1 MTVRARV
8 AALALLFAGTAAAN
22 PDLLLDSGR
31 FLAKY
36 PGLTVGLSLLRD
48 PRDQTFGSDG
58 RRQAGVAPT
67 YGPGSEFPLTRATV
81 DLDWHFPLLETEALP
96 LVSSRLWNARAVIGY
111 ADTST
116 KGPIADAA
124 VAQGAPSSKSGIHD
138 IDLAFGPVL
147 YGSRDW
153 RTRSVT
159 PLSLILLGELRLP
172 VGAQDPDAPNNAGDG
187 VFAWGGRLGGHWQP
201 QTPWLQGFRLD
212 AGVRARWYEA
222 DQEPA
227 FNAQTPTQTG
237 RDLAFDATLA
247 RRIWRGV
254 HAQVSYYLRD
264 GAANEYRNIRS
275 TPNPPEASLLQEAYP
290 DPAPLRDGGS
300 REQRLQLGLGVFI
313 TQRLW
318 LAFAWTHPLSGRSGG
333 VTVPY
338 LQQGTDCRALG
349 NCMPREIGSD
359 AIDGLG
365 GARSFASDTV
375 LLSLRWQPRQTR
387 GTP

>member
-1 MTVRARV
+1 MVGRALV
-8 AALALLFAGTAAAN
+8 AGLALLFAGTAAAN

-31 FLAKY
+31 FLSKY

-48 PRDQTFGSDG
+48 PRDQTFGANG
-58 RRQAGVAPT
+58 QRQSGVAPV

-96 LVSSRLWNARAVIGY
+96 FVSSRLWNARAVLGY

-116 KGPIADAA
+116 KGLIADAA

-138 IDLAFGPVL
+138 LDLAFGPVL

-153 RTRSVT
+153 RSRAAT

-172 VGAQDPDAPNNAGDG
+172 FGAQDPDAPNNAGDG

-212 AGVRARWYEA
+212 AGLRVRWYEA

-237 RDLAFDATLA
+237 RDLEFDATLA

-254 HAQVSYYLRD
+254 HAQVSYYHRD
-264 GAANEYRNIRS
+264 GASNEYRNVRA
-275 TPNPPEASLLQEAYP
+275 TPNPPDASLLQEAYP
-290 DPAPLRDGGS
+290 DPAPLRDGGT
-300 REQRLQLGLGVFI
+300 REQRLQFGLGAFI

-318 LAFAWTHPLSGRSGG
+318 LAFAYTRPLSGRSGG

-338 LQQGTDCRALG
+338 LQQGTDCRAVG
-349 NCMPREIGSD
+349 SCMPREIGSD

-365 GARSFASDTV
+365 RARSFASDTFG
-375 LLSLRWQPRQTR
+375 LSLRWQPRQTR